1 MLATI
6 FYFSTIFIIFIEC
19 GWVLHPIDKTDDAK
33 KFFKLSAENKDKKW
47 DDYSDQYKSELK
59 SKIGLLYVFVW
70 FIIGLFTVQWVGFL
84 AILLFNLLIIAPISK
99 LLKFS
104 FAYTILHWFNSFIG
118 LAFAIFTIINHF
130 HLRIDLF
137 QYFNSFLA
145 K

>member
-6 FYFSTIFIIFIEC
+6 FYLSTIFIIFIELA
-19 GWVLHPIDKTDDAK
+19 WVLHPIDKTEDSK
-33 KFFKLSAENKDKKW
+33 KFFKISAENKGKKW
-47 DDYSDQYKSELK
+47 DDYSDEYKSELK

-70 FIIGLFTVQWVGFL
+70 FIIGLFTVQWVAFL

-104 FAYTILHWFNSFIG
+104 FGYTVLHWFNSIIG
-118 LAFAIFTIINHF
+118 LAFAIFIIINHY

-137 QYFNSFLA
+137 QYFSSFLA

>member
-6 FYFSTIFIIFIEC
+6 FYLSTIIIIIYEINWIVRPIEM
-19 GWVLHPIDKTDDAK
+19 TK
-33 KFFKLSAENKDKKW
+33 KVQEFFKISDENKGKKW
-47 DDYSDQYKSELK
+47 DESSSEYKTQLK
-59 SKIGLLYVFVW
+59 NNIPRLYVLFW
-70 FIIGLFTVQWVGFL
+70 FIIGLFSFQWFGFL
-84 AILLFNLLIIAPISK
+84 AVLLFNLLIIGPISK
-99 LLKFS
+99 LIKFS

-118 LAFAIFTIINHF
+118 LAFSIFTIINHF